1 MNRILM
7 NTAMEGLHES
17 MLEMGR
23 LCERGIDEVL
33 SAIYRSEIGRAHV

>member
-17 MLEMGR
+17 MLEENPKIVDLYDHIQAANELAKG
-23 LCERGIDEVL
+23 EE
-33 SAIYRSEIGRAHV
+33 